1 MLNINRVASIG
12 FTDHEVNHCFSIY
25 HKETK
30 KKWINFCLYAEKW
43 FEIKHVTHDFF
54 SSANRG
60 EKYWLI
66 TSELVNRRT
75 QKVLFTHVV
84 YTYNLH
90 NFLVWAVPLLNKV
103 EVEFYPSYN

>member
-30 KKWINFCLYAEKW
+30 KWIYFFLYAEKW
-43 FEIKHVTHDFF
+43 LEIKHVTHDFF
-54 SSANRG
+54 SSANRS

-75 QKVLFTHVV
+75 QKVLITHVV

-90 NFLVWAVPLLNKV
+90 NFLVWAVP
-103 EVEFYPSYN
+103 F